1 MTEVVVAGGGLAGL
15 VTARR
20 LEAAGADVRLYERH
34 GDVGGRV
41 RSRHRDGFVFDRG
54 FQVLFTAYPAAQ
66 RELDYDDLDL
76 RYFAPGAVVARPN
89 HRGVLA
95 DPLRDPFAAVEALF
109 NRDVTTRDKLRT
121 LRLRQELAGTSP
133 AEIFDG
139 GDATTR
145 EYLRERGFSEQFLT
159 NFAEPFYGGIT
170 LDRSL
175 ETSRKV
181 FEFTFKMLSTGD
193 IAVPARGM
201 GAISGQLAER
211 AREAGVAIHTD
222 ETVTEIEAQSRTTA
236 GNDTEVGGVTVE
248 LGRETTTADAVVVAT
263 DPKQARDLTGVESIP
278 TDAKG
283 CLTQY
288 YAFGGPEL
296 DAGDRLLLA
305 AGGGARGDRARGK
318 ERKRNESKGTE
329 PKRTKSESTEPSNHP
344 GGPNQLAQL
353 SAVAPE
359 YAPDDVNL
367 LSATFLGVQEDDDE
381 TLAARTAQTL
391 ASWYPERSL
400 DLEPVH
406 TTRIEFGQFA
416 QPPGIHDRLP
426 GVRAPGDGVYL
437 AGEFTEASSLN
448 AAMESGRKA
457 ATAVARDLG
466 LD

>member
-20 LEAAGADVRLYERH
+20 LAEAGADVRLYERH
-34 GDVGGRV
+34 PDVGGRV
-41 RSRHRDGFVFDRG
+41 RSLRRDGFVFDRG
-54 FQVLFTAYPAAQ
+54 FQVLFTAYPAAR

-76 RYFAPGAVVARPN
+76 RYFAPGAVVARPG
-89 HRGVLA
+89 HRAVLA
-95 DPLRDPFAAVEALF
+95 DPFRDLLAAVETLF
-109 NRDVTTRDKLRT
+109 NRDVTTRDKLEV
-121 LRLRQELAGTSP
+121 LRLRRELAGKSR
-133 AEIFDG
+133 ADIFDG
-139 GDATTR
+139 PDATTR
-145 EYLRERGFSEQFLT
+145 EYLRDRGFSERFLA
-159 NFAEPFYGGIT
+159 NFAEPFYGGIS

-175 ETSRKV
+175 STSRKA
-181 FEFTFKMLSTGD
+181 FEFTFKMLASGE
-193 IAVPARGM
+193 IVVPASGM
-201 GAISGQLAER
+201 ASISEQLADR
-211 AREAGVAIHTD
+211 AREAGVAVHAD
-222 ETVTEIEAQSRTTA
+222 ETVTEIEISNSNSSD
-236 GNDTEVGGVTVE
+236 GEVTVE

-283 CLTQY
+283 CVTQY

-406 TTRIEFGQFA
+406 TSRIEFGQFA

-426 GVRAPGDGVYL
+426 GVRAPGNGVYL

-457 ATAVARDLG
+457 ATAVARDL
-466 LD
+466 DVD